1 MANGSNIPW
10 PYMDAILYQCG
21 IQNYSIVCAKRIENC
36 GSEIKIKSFIVEP
49 SHKTL
54 NLRNI
59 NGYQRISTRLSIDP
73 LKTVPLHQY
82 DWTHQSKPNHQRPQG
97 LHFFHGWRSGTPLFF
112 CGDCNWLGLSKPL
125 LSGRSWNKK
134 IGSQNYLYLETY

>member
-1 MANGSNIPW
+1 MANGSNVPW
-10 PYMDAILYQCG
+10 PYMDAILYQCS

-59 NGYQRISTRLSIDP
+59 NETIHPSVENRASASIRLNS
-73 LKTVPLHQY
+73 
-82 DWTHQSKPNHQRPQG
+82 SKHAQPPEAARPA
-97 LHFFHGWRSGTPLFF
+97 FFHG
-112 CGDCNWLGLSKPL
+112 
-125 LSGRSWNKK
+125 
-134 IGSQNYLYLETY
+134 